1 MPTPEPVNVARG
13 MGVLW
18 STPKGSTPPLRG
30 GPSLPRQSL
39 CAMGGSAEQ
48 NEEKV
53 PEAAVLTWLPQ
64 RHVPHPT
71 CVSIVTAPLPSPM
84 NAASSRNPSV
94 PARLPHPGEA
104 GAHQYSFR
112 GVTDLTLY
120 AACAEDFKVPAE
132 GSARSRTPV

>member
-1 MPTPEPVNVARG
+1 
-13 MGVLW
+13 
-18 STPKGSTPPLRG
+18 
-30 GPSLPRQSL
+30 
-39 CAMGGSAEQ
+39 MGGSAEQ